1 MKALLLGSAS
11 YKSSLT
17 YFRLVAV
24 GRQLIRHGWSA
35 TMIVPSADKYNHFI
49 PDKTASLDPIKL
61 VQPWQLLTKSP
72 IINLVP
78 YLFTSLVQILRNR
91 SDIIYLYKP
100 TPITILGLLPKLLFR
115 TPVILDLDDLGSEV
129 MRLQGQSNIQ
139 VKLVAACENL
149 ALRYASAVVVASSYL
164 QHMVQ
169 TRYPHKPVHI
179 MSNGV
184 DPGEFALAPAA
195 APRNHI
201 YYFGAI
207 NRLGLIEELLRA
219 IPATLAVVP
228 DTRVTIMGGGSALD
242 EAVNLA
248 RALHIDQ
255 AITFT
260 GWIDMVDAQTHT
272 QFADIAIC
280 CQPDIPTV
288 RAASNL
294 KVFQYMAMGS
304 VPVVSD
310 VGDLKSYVQ
319 DGKAGVAVP
328 AGNPVILTEALVEL
342 LQDTKRRSTIAVAAR
357 KRSETTYSWDTLGDG
372 LDQFATDTLQR
383 RSRRVTGVNHG

>member
-1 MKALLLGSAS
+1 VKALLLGSAS

-17 YFRLVAV
+17 YFRLVAT

-49 PDKTASLDPIKL
+49 PDKNASLDPIKL
-61 VQPWQLLTKSP
+61 IQPWQLLTKSAV
-72 IINLVP
+72 INLVP
-78 YLFTSLVQILRNR
+78 YLFTSLVHILRNR
-91 SDIIYLYKP
+91 ADVIYLYKP

-164 QHMVQ
+164 QQIVQ
-169 TRYPHKPVHI
+169 ERYPHKPVHI

-184 DPGEFALAPAA
+184 DPGEFTLAKVS
-195 APRNHI
+195 APRNHV

-207 NRLGLIEELLRA
+207 NRLSLIEELLRA
-219 IPATLAVVP
+219 VPATLAAVP
-228 DTRVTIMGGGSALD
+228 DTQVTIMGGGSALD
-242 EAVNLA
+242 EAK
-248 RALHIDQ
+248 ALVRDLRIDQ
-255 AITFT
+255 SVTFT
-260 GWIDMVDAQTHT
+260 GWIDMLDAQQYT

-328 AGNPVILTEALVEL
+328 AGDPKKLAQALIAL
-342 LQDTKRRSTIAVAAR
+342 LQDTALRTKLATSARRQA
-357 KRSETTYSWDTLGDG
+357 ETTYAWDTLGTG
-372 LDQFATDTLQR
+372 LDQF
-383 RSRRVTGVNHG
+383 VTGILKQPVRQPKGVEHV